1 MLPVF
6 YKVFQFGLE
15 RGSYSVLESEGAVT
29 VCVVVTEANVSEVFT
44 TILTTRNIT
53 TQGMYMLH
61 EQNEF
66 VT

>member
-1 MLPVF
+1 M
-6 YKVFQFGLE
+6 
-15 RGSYSVLESEGAVT
+15 LESEGAVT

-44 TILTTRNIT
+44 TTLTTMNIT